1 MGHFN
6 PRSPDISGS
15 EFQPSTARRITL
27 NSPLEGIAQRIRPGA
42 VTITRLHPLL
52 RAVEGTPGLALEVLT
67 TLTPT
72 IEEDTYLPG
81 TDTGKV
87 TTGWQDA
94 SAGAVNYTDVD
105 TEYHD
110 GTNYATNTSAQSASA
125 SLDMQFRGNNAGDLG
140 TDRVLYVRVGA
151 EVKLRDITG
160 NAREVEIAARLVLNG
175 TGYLAAPRHTS
186 AQVQYDRKEFLH
198 TWYLNPATGLPWTTA
213 EADDIIDAADADT
226 FGVRVKGRL
235 AATGFR
241 VAGMWAKIGHC
252 AENRIGSVYTA
263 DAPRRGW
270 IEQVLSATSAASANT
285 FYWLH
290 LYALNGSASD
300 WLQVGMVKDPALIVD
315 TDPADIGEARQLV
328 HTTLSGQGGVPTAT
342 VERPGQMWGIL
353 AETGAGIHA
362 ESQPYSDIDPVFLDS
377 FETRKLAQQVT
388 TPNPTAT
395 FGSIQLTVEWADPT
409 TRPDQPLVVEVRTGA
424 GAETGGG
431 TLKATGTLRPDQ
443 TTAGPA
449 QYLVELD
456 APFAASVSTLHHL
469 LVSSTANPLRGW
481 KMWRLDSRSDLVTTG
496 GGTTASEVQN
506 STQGGTIDSYVVD
519 GTPDDRYDLPMA
531 MVATAGGGGS
541 GGGGGGGTSGEVP
554 AAPASLYAVGFHVSG
569 TAPGVYLTWAATSVG
584 ATFGAYRIYRR
595 PTRAVARPWHL
606 IAEITPRDIDD
617 PADFE
622 AGHLV
627 WIDQEAGWV
636 SRLAS
641 TGRPGGPW
649 DDGWDYAVTVLD
661 ASSGLE
667 SAVGDVTATGVQVE
681 ADTAVWLT
689 CNSAPWLNTPLERA
703 ARLSSDSTS
712 RTRVFEVA
720 GRDDAVA
727 RTRAE
732 RPVRRWRLGWRHLG
746 WRSEDAARVHQA
758 AALSGRQ
765 MALLTSRG
773 DRAYGVL
780 SPPGFT
786 HDTSPVLPTD
796 AELVVTGADSAVAGD
811 NFPGGLILNGTT
823 QYASTPDAASLDP
836 GSGAFTV
843 VVCAAQTPF
852 AGSAPWA
859 AKMNAATTAGWMLV
873 TTSTNTLAA
882 YIYGVSDGVA
892 MHETNADWFD
902 GAPHVA
908 IFTSTGTAQAF
919 YRDGVLVDSDSVTHG
934 AVSNSDALQAGGW
947 TAGPAY
953 APLSPLRGW
962 AYYPRALDATEALHA
977 SRYLLGFPAYRMPAG
992 PTCLYHLADDRCWD
1006 GVSTSVTDLS
1016 GNGHTATLVG
1026 SPLSIGVPWRLSDL
1040 SRGET

>member
-72 IEEDTYLPG
+72 ITETTYLPG

-198 TWYLNPATGLPWTTA
+198 TWYLNPATGLPWTVA

-270 IEQVLSATSAASANT
+270 IEQVLGATSAASANT

-395 FGSIQLTVEWADPT
+395 FGSVKLTVEWAEIG
-409 TRPDQPLVVEVRTGA
+409 RA
-424 GAETGGG
+424 
-431 TLKATGTLRPDQ
+431 
-443 TTAGPA
+443 
-449 QYLVELD
+449 
-456 APFAASVSTLHHL
+456 
-469 LVSSTANPLRGW
+469 
-481 KMWRLDSRSDLVTTG
+481 
-496 GGTTASEVQN
+496 
-506 STQGGTIDSYVVD
+506 
-519 GTPDDRYDLPMA
+519 
-531 MVATAGGGGS
+531 
-541 GGGGGGGTSGEVP
+541 
-554 AAPASLYAVGFHVSG
+554 HV
-569 TAPGVYLTWAATSVG
+569 
-584 ATFGAYRIYRR
+584 
-595 PTRAVARPWHL
+595 
-606 IAEITPRDIDD
+606 
-617 PADFE
+617 
-622 AGHLV
+622 
-627 WIDQEAGWV
+627 
-636 SRLAS
+636 
-641 TGRPGGPW
+641 
-649 DDGWDYAVTVLD
+649 
-661 ASSGLE
+661 
-667 SAVGDVTATGVQVE
+667 
-681 ADTAVWLT
+681 
-689 CNSAPWLNTPLERA
+689 
-703 ARLSSDSTS
+703 
-712 RTRVFEVA
+712 
-720 GRDDAVA
+720 
-727 RTRAE
+727 
-732 RPVRRWRLGWRHLG
+732 
-746 WRSEDAARVHQA
+746 
-758 AALSGRQ
+758 
-765 MALLTSRG
+765 
-773 DRAYGVL
+773 
-780 SPPGFT
+780 
-786 HDTSPVLPTD
+786 
-796 AELVVTGADSAVAGD
+796 
-811 NFPGGLILNGTT
+811 
-823 QYASTPDAASLDP
+823 
-836 GSGAFTV
+836 
-843 VVCAAQTPF
+843 
-852 AGSAPWA
+852 
-859 AKMNAATTAGWMLV
+859 
-873 TTSTNTLAA
+873 
-882 YIYGVSDGVA
+882 
-892 MHETNADWFD
+892 
-902 GAPHVA
+902 
-908 IFTSTGTAQAF
+908 
-919 YRDGVLVDSDSVTHG
+919 
-934 AVSNSDALQAGGW
+934 
-947 TAGPAY
+947 
-953 APLSPLRGW
+953 
-962 AYYPRALDATEALHA
+962 
-977 SRYLLGFPAYRMPAG
+977 
-992 PTCLYHLADDRCWD
+992 
-1006 GVSTSVTDLS
+1006 
-1016 GNGHTATLVG
+1016 
-1026 SPLSIGVPWRLSDL
+1026 
-1040 SRGET
+1040 